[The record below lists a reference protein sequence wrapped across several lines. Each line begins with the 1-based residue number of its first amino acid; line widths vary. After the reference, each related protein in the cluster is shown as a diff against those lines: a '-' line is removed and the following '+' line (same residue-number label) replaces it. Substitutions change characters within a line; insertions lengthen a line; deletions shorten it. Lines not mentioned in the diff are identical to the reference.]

1 MYYYATIYQA
11 GGFFIIG
18 GTASNNIVHRYD
30 VTNKIWKNIGKLQ
43 FARSWHAVVHDGQYF
58 YLIGG
63 TDNDGNSKRTEK
75 CTYKEGKFSCWT
87 QQPTLSNFGSYPEV
101 FSVSPEYCLKE

>member
-1 MYYYATIYQA
+1 MYNYGTIYQD
-11 GGFFIIG
+11 GGFFLIG

-30 VTNKIWKNIGKLQ
+30 VENKEWENIGRLQ
-43 FARSWHAVVHDGQYF
+43 LARFWHAVVHDGQYF

-63 TDNDGNSKRTEK
+63 TDRDGSGMATEK
-75 CTYKEGKFSCWT
+75 CTYQDRKFSCEK

-101 FSVSPEYCLKE
+101 HSVSPDYCLKK